1 LAGLLDNTETRSL
14 SKVPVLGDIPVL
26 GELFK
31 SKSFQKNETEL
42 MFIVTAQLVKP
53 VNRDDLPQLRGID
66 GLKKGSPLGVE
77 PKGEEIQGNTG
88 FSVTGQNKEVAAPVA
103 PIATPVSTEPTKT
116 VEPAAAPGNVPSN
129 DPKAK
134 SGTEATGVTTGAA
147 NGESSA
153 TTRSNPTI
161 PAAPPVAVVMN
172 KEPEPQ
178 PQKP

>member
-88 FSVTGQNKEVAAPVA
+88 FSVTGQNKEVAAPA
-103 PIATPVSTEPTKT
+103 PIAAPVSSEPIKA
-116 VEPAAAPGNVPSN
+116 VEPAATPAN

-134 SGTEATGVTTGAA
+134 SGTEATGETTGASVGA
-147 NGESSA
+147 A
-153 TTRSNPTI
+153 PINPTI
-161 PAAPPVAVVMN
+161 PAAHPVAV
-172 KEPEPQ
+172 
-178 PQKP
+178 